1 MSPVTDTRGRARV
14 FWARV
19 GKLALAAL
27 GHAAASHPAD
37 GTAAGPLIGCAAVPA
52 RYIVRASTEFSAAH
66 VLRGYQGAC
75 ERIHG
80 HNFKITIE
88 VEATALDDVGMAVD
102 FTLLERALAET
113 AQQLDHRLL
122 NETPAFEQ
130 VNPTAENIG
139 AFFWRQLAP
148 AVRAS
153 GAFGSPHGLQL
164 RCVTVA
170 ENDRTSVSYSEP
182 DA

>member
-1 MSPVTDTRGRARV
+1 MS
-14 FWARV
+14 
-19 GKLALAAL
+19 
-27 GHAAASHPAD
+27 
-37 GTAAGPLIGCAAVPA
+37 A

-80 HNFKITIE
+80 HNFKITLE
-88 VEATALDDVGMAVD
+88 VEATALDGVGMAVD

-122 NETPAFEQ
+122 NELPPFEEI
-130 VNPTAENIG
+130 NPTAENIG
-139 AFFWRQLAP
+139 AFFWAKLAP
-148 AVRAS
+148 AIRAQ
-153 GAFGSPHGLQL
+153 GAFGSPHPLRL

-170 ENDRTSVSYSEP
+170 ENDRTSVSYSEL